1 MMERLDVSIL
11 GRDYTL
17 ACVPEEKNALTLAV
31 RHADQLM
38 ARIKASGKVSGNER
52 IAVMAAVQLA
62 SELLS
67 FKTPSED
74 GAGGLALAE
83 FKRRIERINAVLDD
97 VPGLPAGT

>member
-17 ACVPEEKNALTLAV
+17 ACVPEEKNALQLAV

-67 FKTPSED
+67 FKTPDGD

-83 FKRRIERINAVLDD
+83 FKRRIERLNALLDD
-97 VPGLPAGT
+97 APPA

>member
-1 MMERLDVSIL
+1 MMERIDVSIL

-17 ACVPEEKNALTLAV
+17 ACVPEEKNALHLAV

-67 FKTPSED
+67 FKTPDAD

-83 FKRRIERINAVLDD
+83 FKRRIEHINAMLDD
-97 VPGLPAGT
+97 APAP

>member
-17 ACVPEEKNALTLAV
+17 ACVPEEKNALQLAV

-52 IAVMAAVQLA
+52 VAVMAAVQLA

-67 FKTPSED
+67 FKTPDAD

-83 FKRRIERINAVLDD
+83 FKRRIERLNALLDD
-97 VPGLPAGT
+97 APPV